1 MLPLIKEGK
10 IGVVRTYLLPSS
22 EALRAQPLVGFEVFD
37 KDSIYIKEGPF
48 KQVFAS
54 VG

>member
-37 KDSIYIKEGPF
+37 KDSI
-48 KQVFAS
+48 
-54 VG
+54 